1 MSSWGDLSGT
11 HVSAGQE
18 ARKEA
23 GSLVLVRE
31 DKAWAGM
38 LESPS
43 RIFIPALVAEENYPH
58 FTSRKLRPREP
69 MELAQDHTARE

>member
-1 MSSWGDLSGT
+1 MSAQAT
-11 HVSAGQE
+11 
-18 ARKEA
+18 KEA
-23 GSLVLVRE
+23 GSVVLLRE

-43 RIFIPALVAEENYPH
+43 GIFIPALMAEENYPH

-69 MELAQDHTARE
+69 MELAQDPTARE

>member
-1 MSSWGDLSGT
+1 M
-11 HVSAGQE
+11 
-18 ARKEA
+18 
-23 GSLVLVRE
+23 VLLRE

-43 RIFIPALVAEENYPH
+43 GIFIPALMAEENYPH

-69 MELAQDHTARE
+69 MELVQDPTARE